1 MEQYKKLQHT
11 WKGSGL
17 PIDLFYKKGQEH
29 IVTKKQSILSK
40 ALNIFGFISKSSKS
54 TLLSSGK
61 LKYLEKQGIIN
72 RNNLLPIIVSFGLCK
87 KLE

>member
-40 ALNIFGFISKSSKS
+40 ALNIFGFTSKSSKIY
-54 TLLSSGK
+54 TP
-61 LKYLEKQGIIN
+61 KQWEIEISRET
-72 RNNLLPIIVSFGLCK
+72 RNNK
-87 KLE
+87 